1 MRGIQPKVEWSG
13 RVRKEGWKKIRKQ
26 LETGLLRFF
35 YVMARSWNFIFKAMN
50 NLWRIFFRE
59 RSDLPLKDHS
69 VGSVENGSVLNICW
83 VNEWFLNITLDLSIW
98 WFFKLYYKY
107 WQIGKVNNS
116 EWWSGSN
123 EEDRIA
129 PDFSEH

>member
-13 RVRKEGWKKIRKQ
+13 RVREESWKKSRKQ

-35 YVMARSWNFIFKAMN
+35 HVMARSWNFIFKAMN
-50 NLWRIFFRE
+50 NLWRIFCRE

-107 WQIGKVNNS
+107 WQTGKVNNS
-116 EWWSGSN
+116 EWWSSSN